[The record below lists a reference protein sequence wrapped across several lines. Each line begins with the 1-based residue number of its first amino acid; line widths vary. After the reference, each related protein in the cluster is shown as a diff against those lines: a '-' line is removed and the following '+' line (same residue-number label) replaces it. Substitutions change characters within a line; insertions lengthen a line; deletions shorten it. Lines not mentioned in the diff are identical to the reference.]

1 MTVMNSHNIIFK
13 ILIWIFTILKCFNI
27 FCVLKH
33 KICFPRTQ
41 IMKIETILI
50 LMLALSKHCQKRRL
64 KNSVILQALGRLYIY
79 IYICTIW
86 GKEFGIGHVE
96 EENGKTCIEIES
108 HKIDMV

>member
-50 LMLALSKHCQKRRL
+50 LMLALSRHCQKRRL
-64 KNSVILQALGRLYIY
+64 KNSVILQALGRIY
-79 IYICTIW
+79 IFAQYE
-86 GKEFGIGHVE
+86 GKNLGLGTLKKRM
-96 EENGKTCIEIES
+96 GK
-108 HKIDMV
+108 HA